1 MAKKKEF
8 DLDEVERL
16 ASLGL
21 SETQIG
27 ECLGV
32 SRSTISRNKVEDDT
46 FNAALKRGRASGI
59 STVANALHESALA
72 GNTTA
77 QIFYLK
83 CRAGWNE
90 SAEIEKR
97 LEELETKLSGGQ
109 HGNGQTDS

>member
-1 MAKKKEF
+1 MAQKKEF

-21 SETQIG
+21 SEIQIG

-32 SRSTISRNKVEDDT
+32 SRSTVQRNRAEGGA
-46 FNAALKRGRASGI
+46 FEAAIKKGRSTGI
-59 STVANALHESALA
+59 STVANALHESAVG
-72 GNTTA
+72 GNVTA
-77 QIFYLK
+77 AIFYLK

-109 HGNGQTDS
+109 HGDNQADT